1 MQLTRYTDYALL
13 ILILLAVQPEGRLSS
28 IEEVCSTF
36 DLPRNHINKIV
47 HRLGQLGWVTTRRGK
62 GGGIALGLPAEAINL
77 GEVVQSLEALQ
88 LIECGTPWC
97 QLLPVCGLKGV
108 LAEAVEAFVSALCR
122 HSLAD
127 LIRDQPAIRQQLRI
141 PLLVV

>member
-1 MQLTRYTDYALL
+1 MEALHW
-13 ILILLAVQPEGRLSS
+13 GY
-28 IEEVCSTF
+28 
-36 DLPRNHINKIV
+36 
-47 HRLGQLGWVTTRRGK
+47 RR
-62 GGGIALGLPAEAINL
+62 EAINL

-88 LIECGTPWC
+88 LIACGTPWC
-97 QLLPVCGLKGV
+97 QLLPVCLKEV